1 MMNKT
6 ESGSAVS
13 ILLVD
18 DDPLIQKVGKAVLAH
33 CGCRVDIAGNGREAV
48 DAFSRQRYDM
58 VFMDCQMPK
67 MDGYEATAAIRKRE
81 TKNRE
86 SGAVTRIPIVAL
98 TGYATQQDRE
108 RCLQAGMDDYL
119 SKPFSIATIQSALD
133 RWLHARPV
141 VSREGRGTQT
151 SPGLS
156 VSMGTAGGAVRQE
169 EPSPLDPK
177 ALDMIASIQP
187 KGSDEILKKVI
198 ALYLDSSLK
207 LMKGIRE
214 AAEGNDAD
222 ALHRAAHT
230 LKSSS
235 AYLGAL
241 TLSSMSKELEMMGRD
256 KTLEWAMARLAP
268 LEHEYGKV
276 RDALAKLLDRMTPGP
291 NSPR

>member
-1 MMNKT
+1 MMNNT
-6 ESGSAVS
+6 ESGSTVA
-13 ILLVD
+13 ILLVE
-18 DDPLIQKVGKAVLAH
+18 DDPLIQKVGRAMLAH

-58 VFMDCQMPK
+58 VFMDCQMPE
-67 MDGYEATAAIRKRE
+67 MDGYEATGVIRETE
-81 TKNRE
+81 TKNQG

-119 SKPFSIATIQSALD
+119 SKPFSIASLRSVLD
-133 RWLHARPV
+133 RWLSAWPTE
-141 VSREGRGTQT
+141 SREGRGTQA
-151 SPGLS
+151 SPGFAAPTGA
-156 VSMGTAGGAVRQE
+156 VGGPVRQE

-177 ALDMIASIQP
+177 ALEVIASLQP

-198 ALYLDSSLK
+198 ALYLDSSFK

-222 ALHRAAHT
+222 ALHHAAHT

-235 AYLGAL
+235 AYLGAM

-256 KTLEWAMARLAP
+256 KTLEGVMDRLAP
-268 LEHEYGKV
+268 LEHEYGRV
-276 RDALAKLLDRMTPGP
+276 RDALAKLLDSMTPGP
-291 NSPR
+291 NQ